1 MDIRRHWFDA
11 VDRDGVLA
19 VAELEREKGWRGG
32 EDGVRTVIGR
42 GKGWASGVTA
52 NINLGDMSKGSGN
65 GKRLGWREGKVVRG
79 DWLEGWCCGE
89 MGEGRIICGRQ
100 RQRLI
105 VWKELGWK
113 GKVSA
118 IEGLGR

>member
-1 MDIRRHWFDA
+1 MRQ
-11 VDRDGVLA
+11 VDRDSVLA
-19 VAELEREKGWRGG
+19 VAELECEKGWRLG

-52 NINLGDMSKGSGN
+52 NINLRGIAKGSGN
-65 GKRLGWREGKVVRG
+65 GRRLGWRGGKVVKG

-89 MGEGRIICGRQ
+89 AVERRIICGHR
-100 RQRLI
+100 RWLI
-105 VWKELGWK
+105 VLKELGWK